1 MAVST
6 RLAWRLKVGR
16 GSPLRTT
23 CTIEQFSIP
32 SGLPLTIAMSNNG
45 GAAVLANGLIF
56 IAAQTSHSRT
66 GPSRK

>member
-6 RLAWRLKVGR
+6 RLAWRLTVGR

-32 SGLPLTIAMSNNG
+32 SGLPLTIAMSN
-45 GAAVLANGLIF
+45 AVNQEVIDWGISDADGL
-56 IAAQTSHSRT
+56 
-66 GPSRK
+66 